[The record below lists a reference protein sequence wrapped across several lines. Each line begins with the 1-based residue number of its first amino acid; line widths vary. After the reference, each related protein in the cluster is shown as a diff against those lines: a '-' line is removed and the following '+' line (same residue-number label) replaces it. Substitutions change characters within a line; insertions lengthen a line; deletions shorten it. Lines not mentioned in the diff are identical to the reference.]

1 MSFYSI
7 IETMKTY
14 TLRFTPPENTPL
26 PSPSVLSESI
36 QAHQMIVV
44 RESKPYTHYHFY
56 VVTDLSIVTLRK
68 RFKAWSGAKGNK
80 GYSIHPVDSCSRH
93 KNCHKFSLAY
103 CVKEGNIIYRI
114 GISKAQ
120 LAKAIANAKEL
131 VERKRVLLSLKG
143 KPSWYRCYIL
153 NKEKFDN
160 LNKNHYMHVK
170 NPNVTLILKIAY
182 DWYIQ
187 YHTTRPTEFWCKTAV
202 DNIVCLM
209 YPLSREKHFQKCLHY
224 IRMNYEDV

>member
-1 MSFYSI
+1 MI
-7 IETMKTY
+7 IPTMKTY

-26 PSPSVLSESI
+26 PSPCTLNESI
-36 QAHQMIVV
+36 EAHQMIVV
-44 RESKPYTHYHFY
+44 REDRPYTHYHFY

-103 CVKEGNIIYRI
+103 CVKEGNVVYRI
-114 GISKAQ
+114 GVSKAQ
-120 LAKAIANAKEL
+120 LSKAIENAKEL
-131 VERKRVLLSLKG
+131 VERKRILLSLKG
-143 KPSWYRCYIL
+143 KPSWYRCYIM

-160 LNKNHYMHVK
+160 LNQHNYMHVK
-170 NPNVTLILKIAY
+170 NPNVKLILKISY
-182 DWYIQ
+182 DWYVQ
-187 YHTTRPTEFWCKTAV
+187 FHTTRPTEFWCKTAV

-209 YPLSREKHFQKCLHY
+209 YPLSREKHFQKCLQY
-224 IRMNYEDV
+224 VRSNYEDV

>member
-1 MSFYSI
+1 
-7 IETMKTY
+7 MKTY

-26 PSPSVLSESI
+26 PSASALSESI
-36 QAHQMIVV
+36 QSHQMIVV
-44 RESKPYTHYHFY
+44 RENKPYTHYHFY

-80 GYSIHPVDSCSRH
+80 GYSIHPVDTCSRH
-93 KNCHKFSLAY
+93 KNCQKFSLAY
-103 CVKEGNIIYRI
+103 CVKEGDIIYRI
-114 GISKAQ
+114 GILKAQ
-120 LAKAIANAKEL
+120 LKIAIENAKKL

-153 NKEKFDN
+153 NKERFDN
-160 LNKNHYMHVK
+160 IKSAQYDIAIMGESNIK
-170 NPNVTLILKIAY
+170 LILKIAY
-182 DWYIQ
+182 DWYVQ

-209 YPLSREKHFQKCLHY
+209 YPLSREKHFTKCLEYVIHGC
-224 IRMNYEDV
+224 